1 MSKTN
6 PITQARILKV
16 LDKLAAR
23 CEGSPIAHQIL
34 LVARANCL
42 PMTRSEELESY
53 RRMINLNSK
62 YQKLCEVFIGRAKKV
77 ANIQSRQSISGV
89 IWDYA
94 DPSGRSQTLSFPVF
108 HHLLNPT
115 EGDKILLASFKPIV
129 IEYAIKWAIENG
141 LTFSRTNL
149 EGDTLRIDALDI
161 WAIAPFY
168 DWATIYLEN
177 IPNNPVE
184 IFLCLGKQGAIE
196 EDISTMWIYA
206 R

>member
-42 PMTRSEELESY
+42 PMTRSEELESHQ
-53 RRMINLNSK
+53 RMMELNSK
-62 YQKLCEVFIGRAKKV
+62 HQKLCEVFIGRTRKV
-77 ANIQSRQSISGV
+77 ADIQSRRKISGV
-89 IWDYA
+89 IWGYA
-94 DPSGRSQTLSFPVF
+94 DPNRQSQTLSFPVF
-108 HHLLNPT
+108 HHLLKPT
-115 EGDKILLASFKPIV
+115 EGDKLLLASFKPIV

-141 LTFSRTNL
+141 LTFLRTNL
-149 EGDTLRIDALDI
+149 EGDTLKMGILDI

-168 DWATIYLEN
+168 DWATIYIEN
-177 IPNNPVE
+177 IPNSPVE
-184 IFLCLGKQGAIE
+184 VFLCLGKQGAIE
-196 EDISTMWIYA
+196 DGSTMWIYA